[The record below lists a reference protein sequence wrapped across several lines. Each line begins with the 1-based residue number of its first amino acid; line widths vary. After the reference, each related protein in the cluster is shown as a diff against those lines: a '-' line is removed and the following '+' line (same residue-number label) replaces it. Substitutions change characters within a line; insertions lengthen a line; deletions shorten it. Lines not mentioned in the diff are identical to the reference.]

1 MNIGLIAND
10 SKKKLMQNLCIAYKG
25 VLSKH
30 TVYATETTGTLIE
43 QVTNLSVHKFL
54 SGELGGEQQL
64 ASQVEHHNLDL
75 LIYLKDTSRNSMYNA
90 TAMNILHLCDLYN
103 IPIATNL
110 ATAELIIRALDS
122 GYMDWI

>member
-25 VLSKH
+25 TLSKH
-30 TVYATETTGTLIE
+30 DLYATETTGTLIE

-64 ASQVEHHNLDL
+64 ASQVEHHNIDL
-75 LIYLKDTSRNSMYNA
+75 LIYLRDTGRN
-90 TAMNILHLCDLYN
+90 AMQEALNIQHLCDLYN

-110 ATAELIIRALDS
+110 ASAELIIRALDS
-122 GYMDWI
+122 GLMDWL